1 MASSSASAC
10 ALTASSM
17 PLELFSN
24 RVLAAAVPNE
34 ELVEDRAETPL
45 FMFLWLLLLEAQ
57 GQGQVQVGHGEWC
70 QVVVEEVL
78 YSGGMLCPVSIVMTT
93 RNGPVNHSIVV
104 RVGGVR
110 LVEVGDVIVECCS
123 VLNIV
128 YCALDS

>member
-24 RVLAAAVPNE
+24 RVLAAAVPKE

-57 GQGQVQVGHGEWC
+57 GQVQVQVGHGEWC
-70 QVVVEEVL
+70 QVVVEVV
-78 YSGGMLCPVSIVMTT
+78 YSGGMLCPVSIVMRRST

-104 RVGGVR
+104 RVGCVR
-110 LVEVGDVIVECCS
+110 LVEVGDVIVEWCS
-123 VLNIV
+123 VLIIV
-128 YCALDS
+128 